1 MENQEFQSQT
11 TEDTE
16 VRLMR
21 LMRRIRRM
29 PAGDFQRGEIDV
41 TLPQLRLIRFV
52 SQNSG
57 CHLQEIAEGLTLTPP
72 TVSVAIRKLEE
83 GGWLERRPD
92 PEDGRATC
100 VYLTKKSERVVREV
114 VVQQRKFTEIF
125 FSGLSSAEQEQ
136 MLILLEKGVL
146 SVEKHLSKK

>member
-1 MENQEFQSQT
+1 MDNQELQFHT

-21 LMRRIRRM
+21 LMRRIWSM

-41 TLPQLRLIRFV
+41 TLPQLRLIRYV

-57 CHLQEIAEGLTLTPP
+57 CHLQDIAEGLKLTPP
-72 TVSVAIRKLEE
+72 TVSVGIRKLEE

-100 VYLTKKSERVVREV
+100 VFLTRKSERVVREAV
-114 VVQQRKFTEIF
+114 AHQKKFTEIF

-136 MLILLEKGVL
+136 MLNLLEKGVL
-146 SVEKHLSKK
+146 SVERHLSKE